1 MVDENNQEITR
12 SEKFKAVSKSGKHK
26 FLILFLIVFVVAF
39 AMTVA
44 LKKTISLIKMLLIQ
58 TR

>member
-44 LKKTISLIKMLLIQ
+44 LKKQYL
-58 TR
+58 